1 MISIV
6 IPAYNESE
14 GLGALYDRLSAA
26 ARTWNEDYEIILVDD
41 GSRDNTLAMLEE
53 IARKDAHWKVV
64 SLSRNFGHQQ
74 AVTAG
79 LNYAQGDLIA
89 VMDADLQDPPEELHR
104 FFARCRDGYDVVY
117 AIRTQRKEGIIKRTC
132 YYLFYRLLAWLSH
145 IPIPLDSGD
154 FCVMSRRAL
163 NTLNLLPEQNRF
175 IRGLRSWIG
184 FRQTGLTYERHAR
197 AAGEPKYTFRK
208 LLNLALDGLINFS
221 YKPLRIISLIGLGLG
236 VLAVLLA
243 LFVTVQYVADWTVLG
258 YNPRAARGWTSTILA
273 LLFLSSVQLFC
284 LGIIGEYLGR
294 LFEEVKRRPF
304 YIVARTINIPPA
316 MGRTMMEPRYSGFV
330 PRSE

>member
-1 MISIV
+1 
-6 IPAYNESE
+6 
-14 GLGALYDRLSAA
+14 
-26 ARTWNEDYEIILVDD
+26 
-41 GSRDNTLAMLEE
+41 
-53 IARKDAHWKVV
+53 
-64 SLSRNFGHQQ
+64 
-74 AVTAG
+74 VTAG

-197 AAGEPKYTFRK
+197 AAGEPKYTLRK

-304 YIVARTINIPPA
+304 YIVARTINIPPE